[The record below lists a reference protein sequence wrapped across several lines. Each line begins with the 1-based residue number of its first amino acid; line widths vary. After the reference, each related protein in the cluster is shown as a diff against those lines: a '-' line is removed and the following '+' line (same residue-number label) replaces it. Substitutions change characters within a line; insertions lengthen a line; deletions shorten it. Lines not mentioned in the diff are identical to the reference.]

1 MALAGQMPQ
10 GLKYGTGGTLL
21 HPQHLATPEIFKK
34 NKGEQERTKKKK
46 KQESPCK
53 HQAGHLAPRYL
64 SAFKS
69 VFILAWAA
77 GLFEVKGGQFVRKTK
92 APFPFI
98 PREGEEGKET
108 TGGRRMLLY
117 I

>member
-1 MALAGQMPQ
+1 MGLGGLCFIPGTWALQKYLKRRRGDERGQ
-10 GLKYGTGGTLL
+10 
-21 HPQHLATPEIFKK
+21 
-34 NKGEQERTKKKK
+34 K
-46 KQESPCK
+46 KQKQKSPCK
-53 HQAGHLAPRYL
+53 HQAGHLAPSNL

-98 PREGEEGKET
+98 PREGEEGRET
-108 TGGRRMLLY
+108 MGGRRMLLY